1 MAPLRALELA
11 EQEEM
16 LKEKDMAKALFSAT
30 DDCERVP
37 VQELA
42 LLLQIYLG
50 KAKGKV
56 IGPGALYMYF
66 MERKNGIYRARGL
79 VHWFSGRVRKSG
91 KPLA

>member
-1 MAPLRALELA
+1 
-11 EQEEM
+11 M
-16 LKEKDMAKALFSAT
+16 LKEKDVAKALFPAT

-37 VQELA
+37 VQELS

-56 IGPGALYMYF
+56 IGPGALCIYYTGS
-66 MERKNGIYRARGL
+66 KNGIYRARGRM
-79 VHWFSGRVRKSG
+79 HWFSGRVRKSG

>member
-1 MAPLRALELA
+1 
-11 EQEEM
+11 M
-16 LKEKDMAKALFSAT
+16 LKEKDMTKALFSAT

-37 VQELA
+37 VQELS

-56 IGPGALYMYF
+56 TGPGALYIYF
-66 MERKNGIYRARGL
+66 IGCRNGLNRARGL
-79 VHWFSGRVRKSG
+79 IHWFTGRVRKSG

>member
-1 MAPLRALELA
+1 
-11 EQEEM
+11 M
-16 LKEKDMAKALFSAT
+16 LKENDMAKGLFSAT

-56 IGPGALYMYF
+56 IGPMALYIYF
-66 MERKNGIYRARGL
+66 MERKNGINRARGL
-79 VHWFSGRVRKSG
+79 LHWFSGGVRKSG